1 MVLTSLGYQ
10 WLNGDRSW
18 IFGLNADN
26 DSRPVNTGDVD
37 TYIKGAHSVSDNR
50 DVFFS
55 YIASGVEAFSN
66 SWNFNGYAQVSITD
80 VEIASIL
87 KILGEI
93 HII

>member
-1 MVLTSLGYQ
+1 M
-10 WLNGDRSW
+10 
-18 IFGLNADN
+18 FGLNADN

-55 YIASGVEAFSN
+55 YVASGLETFSN
-66 SWNFNGYAQVSITD
+66 SWNFNAYAQVPIGD

-87 KILGEI
+87 KIPGGI
-93 HII
+93 HIT

>member
-1 MVLTSLGYQ
+1 M
-10 WLNGDRSW
+10 
-18 IFGLNADN
+18 FGLNADN

-37 TYIKGAHSVSDNR
+37 TYIKGANSVSDNR

-55 YIASGVEAFSN
+55 YVASGLEAFSN
-66 SWNFNGYAQVSITD
+66 SWNFNAYAQVSIAE